1 MSFMIGNILSIP
13 TAANEKAINAS
24 WMIMRGVRNVG
35 IIVLSS
41 FCPGWNDLS
50 INAVQLG
57 LLVGIVLGQV
67 SLAPSSPVLYFS
79 VSFPLRL
86 LVAPLSPQV
95 REYSVFFLISFE
107 FRGLLVLFLTLLWP
121 PSEFVPPSEI
131 GTGGIICFLPCL
143 LWVLRSTGG

>member
-1 MSFMIGNILSIP
+1 MIGKILSIP

-35 IIVLSS
+35 IGVLSA

-67 SLAPSSPVLYFS
+67 SLAPSSPVLYFP
-79 VSFPLRL
+79 VLFPLRL
-86 LVAPLSPQV
+86 LDAPLSPQV
-95 REYSVFFLISFE
+95 SEYAVFFPF
-107 FRGLLVLFLTLLWP
+107 LF
-121 PSEFVPPSEI
+121 
-131 GTGGIICFLPCL
+131 
-143 LWVLRSTGG
+143 